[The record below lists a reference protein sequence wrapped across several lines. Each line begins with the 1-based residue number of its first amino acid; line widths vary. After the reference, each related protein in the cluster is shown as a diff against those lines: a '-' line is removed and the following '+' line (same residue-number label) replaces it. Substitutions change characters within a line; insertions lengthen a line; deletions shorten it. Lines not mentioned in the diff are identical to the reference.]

1 MSADQI
7 SDEVAL
13 DFQESLQDLQ
23 NNNRYEISNLTII
36 AKENTEHAQAIAMV
50 LEKHIKTVR
59 LSKTKISWVF
69 FSIKHSLRV
78 SKDRVTDSTADCS
91 WTQVAC
97 TLCTRLNCEERW
109 HPVHSLPWKESVFYL
124 HGLVHSCR

>member
-59 LSKTKISWVF
+59 LRKNEIDYHFDLFERAYNLYGISA
-69 FSIKHSLRV
+69 
-78 SKDRVTDSTADCS
+78 TNPTADCP
-91 WTQVAC
+91 WTQAAC
-97 TLCTRLNCEERW
+97 TLCTRLNREERW
-109 HPVHSLPWKESVFYL
+109 HPIHSLSWKESFLYI

>member
-59 LSKTKISWVF
+59 LEKRDGILF
-69 FSIKHSLRV
+69 RFIRLRLR
-78 SKDRVTDSTADCS
+78 SRIRTCD
-91 WTQVAC
+91 
-97 TLCTRLNCEERW
+97 
-109 HPVHSLPWKESVFYL
+109 
-124 HGLVHSCR
+124 

>member
-50 LEKHIKTVR
+50 LEKHIKTTAPGRKLPALYVLDSIVKNVGTPYTVYLGR
-59 LSKTKISWVF
+59 NL
-69 FSIKHSLRV
+69 FS
-78 SKDRVTDSTADCS
+78 TFMDSY
-91 WTQVAC
+91 
-97 TLCTRLNCEERW
+97 TL
-109 HPVHSLPWKESVFYL
+109 VDSQ
-124 HGLVHSCR
+124 

>member
-59 LSKTKISWVF
+59 PSRTKSHK
-69 FSIKHSLRV
+69 FSFYRAEPASFER
-78 SKDRVTDSTADCS
+78 
-91 WTQVAC
+91 AC
-97 TLCTRLNCEERW
+97 D
-109 HPVHSLPWKESVFYL
+109 
-124 HGLVHSCR
+124 

>member
-59 LSKTKISWVF
+59 LSKTKSRK
-69 FSIKHSLRV
+69 FS
-78 SKDRVTDSTADCS
+78 
-91 WTQVAC
+91 
-97 TLCTRLNCEERW
+97 LCQAEPSAFERT
-109 HPVHSLPWKESVFYL
+109 
-124 HGLVHSCR
+124 CD